1 MKVLYFLFLKIKNKK
16 NNFQLLNMFSV
27 MQNNIPR
34 IGSRKSACRIP
45 KGVIHIQASFNNI
58 IVTVIGVWDRVVSW
72 SSVGTCGFRGTRR
85 GMPFAAQTIAKNAI
99 RSGSRYTTSRSHD
112 KAIFIN
118 FYCFYNYLLL

>member
-1 MKVLYFLFLKIKNKK
+1 
-16 NNFQLLNMFSV
+16 MFSV

-45 KGVIHIQASFNNI
+45 KGVIHIQASFNNS
-58 IVTVIGVWDRVVSW
+58 IVTITGVQVQVVSW
-72 SSVGTCGFRGTRR
+72 SLVGTCGFMGTRR
-85 GMPFAAQTIAKNAI
+85 GMPFAAQTVTKNAI